1 MPETKRSL
9 DFLSTDE
16 LEHIDEQELVNRFQ
30 DGDIEAFNTLVLKYQ
45 DRIAKLIYKNI
56 RDLETTKD
64 LCQEVFLKAYK
75 ALPKFKGDSA
85 FYSWLYRIA
94 MNCCIDYLRQQK
106 RRQTVPYDELNML
119 QDDSMLICRQPSPSH
134 LVEMEELGQIIQ
146 EAVKQLPPKQQR
158 VFKLR
163 YDQMLQMKEIAV
175 EINRSEG
182 TVKTHLYHAHR
193 RLRELLRPYLENRPL
208 EWNA

>member
-1 MPETKRSL
+1 MSETNRSL
-9 DFLSTDE
+9 DFMSTDD
-16 LEHIDEQELVNRFQ
+16 LENIDEKKLVERFQ
-30 DGDIEAFNTLVLKYQ
+30 NGDVEAFNTLVLKYQ
-45 DRIAKLIYKNI
+45 DRIAKLVYKNI
-56 RDLETTKD
+56 KDIEMTKD

-106 RRQTVPYDELNML
+106 RRQTVPFDELTPGV
-119 QDDSMLICRQPSPSH
+119 DDFLLISRQPSPSH
-134 LVEMEELGQIIQ
+134 QVEMAELGEIIQ

-163 YDQMLQMKEIAV
+163 YDQMLQMKEIAMV
-175 EINRSEG
+175 TNRSEG